1 MGWPTAMAPPLTL
14 TISGFTPSSRVEPA
28 HHPERLVD
36 LYDVELVDRDSF
48 AAECFCDRV
57 GRLRPQRRIRSGHN
71 AVCTDLGQPR
81 QPQLLCRFLIH
92 HSSPQWERV
101 PRAQERSNPG
111 DYVTR
116 IFDLTTVDEVVKA
129 VQEYP
134 MSVGYR
140 ESK

>member
-1 MGWPTAMAPPLTL
+1 MPMGWPTAMAPPLTL

-48 AAECFCDRV
+48 ATECFLIALAGCDWGV
-57 GRLRPQRRIRSGHN
+57 ESGPATTPCAPISASHVSAN
-71 AVCTDLGQPR
+71 CCAFSWFITTMGAVPLA
-81 QPQLLCRFLIH
+81 H
-92 HSSPQWERV
+92 
-101 PRAQERSNPG
+101 ERSNPG
-111 DYVTR
+111 DYVTG
-116 IFDLTTVDEVVKA
+116 IFDLTTVDEAVKA